1 MSTTLTWRSPGVVVR
16 QPTLITL
23 TDGRALAMRGA
34 TDDDLHETMA
44 MHARCGRRTLESRY
58 LIGTRPPSRRHARAL
73 LHTDIALVAESPT
86 GSVVGLG
93 NIATAEESPVTA
105 EIAVLVE
112 DDWQGRGIGTGL
124 LHQLVAGARLSGY
137 DEVVAICPTIGGWIQ
152 DGLARLGEPLLQR
165 TPFGEAVVRLQL
177 APHHVGL
184 LGPPADARARTV
196 VTRQGAASG
205 Q

>member
-1 MSTTLTWRSPGVVVR
+1 MSTMTWRWTGAVVR

-23 TDGRALAMRGA
+23 TDARVLLMRAA

-44 MHARCGRRTLESRY
+44 MHARCGRRTLQARY
-58 LIGTRPPSRRHARAL
+58 LTGIRPPSRRHTRAL
-73 LHTDIALVAESPT
+73 LSTDIALVAESPT

-93 NIATAEESPVTA
+93 NIATAEENPGTA

-112 DDWQGRGIGTGL
+112 DDWQGRGIGTAL
-124 LHQLVAGARLSGY
+124 LHHLVGGARLAGY

-152 DGLARLGEPLLQR
+152 DGLARLGDPLLQR
-165 TPFGEAVVRLQL
+165 TPFGEAVVRLVL

-196 VTRQGAASG
+196 VTRPGVASG